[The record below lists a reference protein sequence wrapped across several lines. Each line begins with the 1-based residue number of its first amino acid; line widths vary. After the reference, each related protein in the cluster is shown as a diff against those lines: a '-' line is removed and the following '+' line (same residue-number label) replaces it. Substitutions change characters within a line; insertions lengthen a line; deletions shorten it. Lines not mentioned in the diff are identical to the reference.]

1 MSLILKN
8 SILKLGCSNLLRVLP
23 TRYARFNS
31 TLSFKRNDPDLKI
44 SKLSNG
50 MRVAT
55 MKFGIDS
62 IPNSLTFGLWVDSG
76 SRNED
81 PGKNGIA
88 HFLEHLIFKGTYN
101 RSRKEIES
109 QIEDLGAHLNAYT
122 TREQTVYQIRCF
134 NQDLPKCMDLLSDII
149 KNSKFCKSAI
159 EQEKGVV
166 LREMEEVSKS
176 EEEIIFDD
184 LHKEMYKNHPLGN
197 TILGPKENILGFKRE
212 DLINYIR
219 TNYIPEKMMILG
231 VGNIDHNSFKNIAE
245 TYFGNDSNNSRNLLG
260 LKGYKNINLSNSQY
274 LNEINSDK
282 NHPVLVHKK
291 NNSDGKTLL
300 AMAYN
305 GTSWNSKDFLKVM
318 FLQSMLGEYGTN
330 NINRVTGYK
339 NQIIERILSGIKDHV
354 EFFETFNT
362 CYKDTGLFGW
372 YLKSNSDLSHKAIME
387 NAKLIS
393 SRFKNLHSLIT
404 EDDIIRVKRILSY
417 QLTSLYENSGTLFEE
432 IGRDLIVNNHYTSID
447 DKLKQIQQIDLEG
460 IKEIIHKYFNF
471 NPFY

>member
-8 SILKLGCSNLLRVLP
+8 SVLRLGCSNLLRVLP
-23 TRYARFNS
+23 TRYARFSS
-31 TLSFKRNDPDLKI
+31 TLSFKRNDSDFKI

-50 MRVAT
+50 IRVAT

-76 SRNED
+76 SRNEV
-81 PGKNGIA
+81 PGKNGAA

-109 QIEDLGAHLNAYT
+109 EIEDLGAHLNAYT

-134 NQDLPKCMDLLSDII
+134 NQDLPKCMNLLSDII

-166 LREMEEVSKS
+166 LREMEEVNKS
-176 EEEIIFDD
+176 EEELIFDD
-184 LHKEMYKNHPLGN
+184 LHREMFKNHPLGN

-212 DLINYIR
+212 DLINYML

-231 VGNIDHNSFKNIAE
+231 VGNIDHSYFKNIAE
-245 TYFGNDSNNSRNLLG
+245 NYFGNESSHSRNSLS
-260 LKGYKNINLSNSQY
+260 LKNQKKKSCLFNFQDINEMNF
-274 LNEINSDK
+274 INK
-282 NHPVLVHKK
+282 PVLVHKK
-291 NNSDGKTLL
+291 TSVDGKSLL

-305 GTSWNSKDFLKVM
+305 GTSWKSKDFLKVM

-362 CYKDTGLFGW
+362 CYKDTGKLC
-372 YLKSNSDLSHKAIME
+372 LALS
-387 NAKLIS
+387 
-393 SRFKNLHSLIT
+393 F
-404 EDDIIRVKRILSY
+404 
-417 QLTSLYENSGTLFEE
+417 
-432 IGRDLIVNNHYTSID
+432 
-447 DKLKQIQQIDLEG
+447 
-460 IKEIIHKYFNF
+460 YF
-471 NPFY
+471 